1 MAHRAIFMDRDGT
14 IMGDYGHL
22 ADPDQVRFLPGV
34 LEGLKRL
41 QMAGFKLIIITSQS
55 GVEQG
60 LLTQEEVEAVH
71 GRIEEL
77 AAEEGVF
84 FDGIYYCTH
93 LKGSGSFFRKPQPG
107 MLYQAALEHE
117 IHLGES
123 FMLGNYATDIGAG
136 RRAGCKETV
145 FTGEIVPESL
155 ERHGETPDWTA
166 PDFLE
171 AVEYVLREGGKE

>member
-1 MAHRAIFMDRDGT
+1 MAHRAVFMDRDGT
-14 IMGDYGHL
+14 IMTDYGHL

-34 LEGLKRL
+34 LEGLERL
-41 QMAGFKLIIITSQS
+41 QAAGFKLIVITSQS

-60 LLTQEEVEAVH
+60 LLTREEVEAVH
-71 GRIEEL
+71 ERIEER

-84 FDGIYYCTH
+84 FAGLYYCTH
-93 LKGSGSFFRKPQPG
+93 LKDSGSFFRKPQPG

-136 RRAGCKETV
+136 RRAGCKGTV

-155 ERHGETPDWTA
+155 KKHGETPNCTA
-166 PDFLE
+166 PDFLK
-171 AVEYVLREGGKE
+171 AVEYVLKEGGEE